1 LIGSS
6 HQKKPPPPVF
16 LDEDVR
22 PPPMRK
28 ANATFVILARNGDIK
43 GVAHSIKQIEDRFN
57 RHYHYPYVFLNEQPF
72 TEEFK
77 RCVEVGGP
85 VVTC

>member
-1 LIGSS
+1 
-6 HQKKPPPPVF
+6 
-16 LDEDVR
+16 
-22 PPPMRK
+22 MRK

-72 TEEFK
+72 SEEFK
-77 RCVEVGGP
+77 RCVDVEAPSSSANPHLADGP
-85 VVTC
+85 RILSRLRQNMG